1 MKFKLDSKVISAL
14 KTTGK
19 IMPGSSLIIKIE
31 KNSSILSFSTRGTFY
46 TGFAKI
52 DIKTVSASDI
62 TTMIDGTKFYQ
73 SLDYFRDSLTFTLD
87 SGFVELS
94 KNKKNVKIAGQTPVP
109 EDEYDNIEIA
119 DFSLP
124 TIESMLRHIDM
135 ISNNPVVL
143 IKDQKL
149 MVVSSGTREAI
160 LLADINEK
168 ILDKVTVNKNDI
180 FVTIGLL
187 GKYFVQVLKG
197 IIAQGTWTNAS
208 SIKIY
213 AAVKNDGVPG
223 IILSSSD
230 GTNKVDVFCR
240 LLDDAMIK
248 KEVGILATCSKFSPA
263 NKCIVNSLDLYDATN
278 LSIIAASEDLSDNE
292 LILSNKTNP
301 NILEIKNRSGSFSDE
316 IAIPATS
323 CKFNLSIRNVNL
335 SNMLKGMGPIS
346 VTLRLD
352 SSHPILMIE
361 SGQEKCFIACFNS
374 AIKPFE
380 VETIKDDEKAPVVV
394 SDSKSSKEGAVQ
406 LSS

>member
-52 DIKTVSASDI
+52 DIKTVSTSDI

-208 SIKIY
+208 SIKMY
-213 AAVKNDGVPG
+213 AAAKND
-223 IILSSSD
+223 
-230 GTNKVDVFCR
+230 
-240 LLDDAMIK
+240 
-248 KEVGILATCSKFSPA
+248 
-263 NKCIVNSLDLYDATN
+263 
-278 LSIIAASEDLSDNE
+278 
-292 LILSNKTNP
+292 
-301 NILEIKNRSGSFSDE
+301 
-316 IAIPATS
+316 
-323 CKFNLSIRNVNL
+323 
-335 SNMLKGMGPIS
+335 
-346 VTLRLD
+346 
-352 SSHPILMIE
+352 
-361 SGQEKCFIACFNS
+361 
-374 AIKPFE
+374 
-380 VETIKDDEKAPVVV
+380 
-394 SDSKSSKEGAVQ
+394 
-406 LSS
+406 